1 MTSED
6 RTEPVATPA
15 SRRRVLL
22 GAGVA
27 TAAVAAAQLVPVAA
41 EPAPTQASSAPAKD
55 GGGYRLSQHVLRYYE
70 TTKV

>member
-22 GAGVA
+22 GAGAA

-41 EPAPTQASSAPAKD
+41 ELPADAAAPVPEN